1 MKAGGR
7 CQRSAVETF
16 CSEILLSPEAVP
28 DGHDPGLVLCCLD
41 GIAAG
46 GAHGELE
53 AGEDHQFPLKATDSH
68 SRVGQDQAQGPESS
82 CSSWE
87 PALCLGQ

>member
-1 MKAGGR
+1 MGHEGTGAVTAG
-7 CQRSAVETF
+7 
-16 CSEILLSPEAVP
+16 LLSHNPAYLRQCP

-68 SRVGQDQAQGPESS
+68 SRIGQDQAQGPESS